1 MMSAPRRGLRR
12 GLAVLRGL
20 GVARWD
26 GAKPATPFGAD
37 FDRMAPFRIG
47 AAVCGGASRLIR
59 FVSGCELQ
67 GIADALVIRSALLIE
82 ACSDPADREWSG
94 SAAATI
100 KASQQSGMTIGV
112 ATLGT
117 IVSTGAVLSVT
128 HT

>member
-1 MMSAPRRGLRR
+1 
-12 GLAVLRGL
+12 
-20 GVARWD
+20 
-26 GAKPATPFGAD
+26 
-37 FDRMAPFRIG
+37 MAPFRIG
-47 AAVCGGASRLIR
+47 AAVCGGASRLVR

-82 ACSDPADREWSG
+82 AYSDPADREWSG

-128 HT
+128 IPNPAPIFPKRR